1 MARPRRK
8 PPGTERRRLNLN
20 FDMGVKSE
28 AAAYTYLKKLSANRQ
43 ATRYVTSLVIDDL
56 AGELHDRNTQK
67 PKSSVQ
73 PVIIEATDEQ
83 AFRSEQGRIPEQS
96 VTPPQPNMVVN
107 ETAENPQKQEDDDPQ
122 ISQEGLLAALDIF
135 GSAPLLCWNT
145 SAGRREG

>member
-107 ETAENPQKQEDDDPQ
+107 ETAENHK
-122 ISQEGLLAALDIF
+122 SVKRV
-135 GSAPLLCWNT
+135 CW
-145 SAGRREG
+145 RH

>member
-1 MARPRRK
+1 
-8 PPGTERRRLNLN
+8 
-20 FDMGVKSE
+20 MGVKSE

-135 GSAPLLCWNT
+135 GS
-145 SAGRREG
+145 

>member
-56 AGELHDRNTQK
+56 AGELHERATQR

-73 PVIIEATDEQ
+73 PVIIETTDEQ
-83 AFRSEQGRIPEQS
+83 AFRSEQDKAPEQS
-96 VTPPQPNMVVN
+96 VTPPHPTMVVN
-107 ETAENPQKQEDDDPQ
+107 ETTVNPQKQEDDAPQ

-135 GSAPLLCWNT
+135 GS
-145 SAGRREG
+145 